1 LSAKKVKINASI
13 QNAHKIDDDVL
24 SECGY
29 IKEFIE
35 NIVLIDIIPDIVL
48 QHENDDQ
55 MDDNEN
61 VDHEWK
67 TMIILP

>member
-1 LSAKKVKINASI
+1 M
-13 QNAHKIDDDVL
+13 
-24 SECGY
+24 
-29 IKEFIE
+29 
-35 NIVLIDIIPDIVL
+35 DIIPDIVL